1 MSTLR
6 SLERR
11 ARWARICLRACAL
24 CAAALGFLLL
34 RRLFGITCLF
44 KFVTGISC
52 PTCGMS
58 GAVLA
63 LLEGDF
69 SGSLASNAFALPV
82 GALIFSFIFPE
93 LWKQKPFLCA
103 ATLILAG
110 NLAYYIARMALGVI

>member
-6 SLERR
+6 ALE
-11 ARWARICLRACAL
+11 
-24 CAAALGFLLL
+24 
-34 RRLFGITCLF
+34 
-44 KFVTGISC
+44 S
-52 PTCGMS
+52 
-58 GAVLA
+58 
-63 LLEGDF
+63 DF

-82 GALIFSFIFPE
+82 GALIFSLIFPE